1 MQGQRPDRWW
11 LGYVQ
16 AAAITALAAALK
28 WVLDRGFGELPAY
41 ITFYPAVVICSML
54 GGIGPGIMATLLGL
68 LLADLLFIEPIGR
81 LTVAHGADAVG
92 MLLFALFGMAISF
105 IGGRLRTAASSQ
117 TRRSESLAEAL
128 AKEHANLQAVFDVV
142 NVGMLVIDEDGAVRQ
157 VNNTVSRWLG
167 RDVAIS
173 DSDQPGDLVGCIHAL
188 AEPAGCGHTPHCV
201 SCPIRNTFASV
212 LRDGQPVH
220 DVEAQAALSIDGK
233 EVRLWLDVSADPLLL
248 NGKRHVI
255 LALNNVTAR
264 KRAEEALL
272 QTTEE
277 LARSNSDLEQFA
289 SVVSHD
295 LQEPLRA
302 VTGFVQLLRQK
313 YEARLGPDADQYIT
327 FAVEGAK
334 RMETLIRDLL
344 AYSRDRRPRPGTL
357 ADRRRRG
364 PSAGLGQSPDEHPG
378 VGRRDHARRT
388 AHRPRRRHPAS
399 PTLSEPYR
407 QRPEVPRRGSP
418 EDPHRRLPRGRPLA
432 LLRPRQRHRHRL
444 EGPGSHLPYLPA
456 SAHAASS
463 IRARASVWPSA
474 SGSWTATAAGSG
486 WNRTRDKAP
495 RSILPFQRKVAGT
508 RRVPSARSAHSI
520 ATTDTADGTRNVPAT
535 FPTSLRTSR
544 RNWGRFLAFR
554 TAARKPA

>member
-344 AYSRDRRPRPGTL
+344 AYSRIG
-357 ADRRRRG
+357 A
-364 PSAGLGQSPDEHPG
+364 
-378 VGRRDHARRT
+378 
-388 AHRPRRRHPAS
+388 
-399 PTLSEPYR
+399 
-407 QRPEVPRRGSP
+407 
-418 EDPHRRLPRGRPLA
+418 RGREPSLTDAGAA
-432 LLRPRQRHRHRL
+432 LRRAL
-444 EGPGSHLPYLPA
+444 ENLQTSIQESAAEITHGELPTV
-456 SAHAASS
+456 
-463 IRARASVWPSA
+463 R
-474 SGSWTATAAGSG
+474 
-486 WNRTRDKAP
+486 
-495 RSILPFQRKVAGT
+495 
-508 RRVPSARSAHSI
+508 
-520 ATTDTADGTRNVPAT
+520 ADGTQLAQLFQNLIGNALKFRGEAPPKIRIDACREHDSWHFSVRDNGIGIDSKDQDRIFLIFQRLHRRQQYPGTGIGLAICKRIVDRHAGRIWVESDPGQGAT
-535 FPTSLRTSR
+535 FHFALPT
-544 RNWGRFLAFR
+544 
-554 TAARKPA
+554 